1 MRHTGSALDDPEKSL
16 LQRRSVFSGG
26 FDLQSVC
33 AVVGSDGIDEYTIL
47 GLLDALVRKS
57 LLIADRSSER
67 TRLSLLETIRQ
78 FAKEQLVANGTR
90 TAHARHFAG
99 AKPTYWPCGTAPD
112 NARPMP
118 GSPRRRRICAP
129 PSGGPPTTAILT

>member
-33 AVVGSDGIDEYTIL
+33 AVVGSDGTREYTIL

-78 FAKEQLVANGTR
+78 FARNNLSPTDRVPRMPATSR
-90 TAHARHFAG
+90 AR
-99 AKPTYWPCGTAPD
+99 
-112 NARPMP
+112 
-118 GSPRRRRICAP
+118 SRRIGP
-129 PSGGPPTTAILT
+129 VGQPPTTRGLCLVHHGDGESAHRLPVGRRPRRS

>member
-33 AVVGSDGIDEYTIL
+33 AVVGSDDIDEYTIL
-47 GLLDALVRKS
+47 DLLDALVRKS

-67 TRLSLLETIRQ
+67 TRLSMLETIRQ
-78 FAKEQLVANGTR
+78 FAACA
-90 TAHARHFAG
+90 AHGRGVPAAAG
-99 AKPTYWPCGTAPD
+99 AERGRRRD
-112 NARPMP
+112 VR
-118 GSPRRRRICAP
+118 SPRAQCSASP
-129 PSGGPPTTAILT
+129 KPSG